1 MSYRALD
8 QAAILATAERLAAR
22 IGERFPESG
31 LSKVAAELVLV
42 ARESAQRIEDVRRP
56 RWAIRIAVGAVI
68 GAMLAIAIGLA
79 ISAPMPNSRIE
90 LFPLLQV
97 AESAVND
104 LIFLGIGGFFLVS
117 LESRLKRRR
126 ALEALHQ
133 LRSLAHVIDMH
144 QLTKDPEQ
152 IRTPER
158 RTESSPT
165 RILDRFELARYLDYC
180 SEMLSIISKI
190 AALHMQHMEDA
201 QVQSAVDGVQQL
213 TTGLSAKIWQKI
225 MIVDAMHAPPGTT
238 GRPTA

>member
-8 QAAILATAERLAAR
+8 QAAILDTAERLAAR
-22 IGERFPESG
+22 IGERFPGSG

-42 ARESAQRIEDVRRP
+42 TRESAQRIEAVRRP
-56 RWAIRIAVGAVI
+56 RWAIRAAVGTVI
-68 GAMLAIAIGLA
+68 AAMLAIAIGVA
-79 ISAPMPNSRIE
+79 VTAPMPSSRIE
-90 LFPLLQV
+90 LFPLLQI

-117 LESRLKRRR
+117 IESRLKRRR

-144 QLTKDPEQ
+144 QLTKDPER

-158 RTESSPT
+158 RTESSPQ

-190 AALHMQHMEDA
+190 AALYVQHMDDA
-201 QVQSAVDGVQQL
+201 QVQDAVDGVQQL

-225 MIVDAMHAPPGTT
+225 MIVDVAEPSHRTT
-238 GRPTA
+238 G